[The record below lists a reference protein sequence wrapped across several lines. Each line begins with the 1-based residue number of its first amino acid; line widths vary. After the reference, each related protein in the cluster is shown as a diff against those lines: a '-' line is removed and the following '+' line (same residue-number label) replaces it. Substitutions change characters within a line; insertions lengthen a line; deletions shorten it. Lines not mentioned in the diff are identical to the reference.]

1 MAWLSSMTAGVKV
14 LQNKGF
20 VLKEDSQFY
29 IFERRELDTTLF
41 DQIRIKKDTKTVKF
55 LSYILT
61 KEDGYREEA
70 LSVDDTIMASV
81 LIFLS
86 EIRKKEKKDG
96 QKD

>member
-1 MAWLSSMTAGVKV
+1 MTAGVKI

-20 VLKEDSQFY
+20 VLKEDSQFF
-29 IFERRELDTTLF
+29 IFERRELDTRLF

-70 LSVDDTIMASV
+70 LSVDDTMMAAV
-81 LIFLS
+81 LVFLS
-86 EIRKKEKKDG
+86 DIKKKEKKNGDKG
-96 QKD
+96 EVVKN

>member
-1 MAWLSSMTAGVKV
+1 MTAGVKI

-29 IFERRELDTTLF
+29 IFERRELDTKLF
-41 DQIRIKKDTKTVKF
+41 DQIRIKKDTRTVKF

-70 LSVDDTIMASV
+70 LSVDDTIMAAV
-81 LIFLS
+81 LVFLS
-86 EIRKKEKKDG
+86 DVKKKEKQDGNKD
-96 QKD
+96 

>member
-1 MAWLSSMTAGVKV
+1 MTAGVKI

-29 IFERRELDTTLF
+29 IFERRELDTKLF
-41 DQIRIKKDTKTVKF
+41 DQIRIKKDTRTVKF

-70 LSVDDTIMASV
+70 LSVDDTIMAAV
-81 LIFLS
+81 LVFLS
-86 EIRKKEKKDG
+86 DIKKKEKKNG
-96 QKD
+96 NKSEVAEN